1 MALQTLDE
9 LMALPL
15 GTTIEYLGL
24 SGANGSY
31 QKLFVTIES
40 ISVGEVQGLKGIPL
54 EGQKEISINEAVIL
68 RTEAHGDIGDLAIK
82 VASGPLTYQFY
93 SVISKEGGTVTQ
105 GIVDALT
112 PNLVFYAGVWMSLNK
127 FQELGYSVEIVEFTA
142 SQLAA
147 WIKGSN

>member
-24 SGANGSY
+24 SGTTGSY
-31 QKLFVTIES
+31 QRLFVTIES
-40 ISVGEVQGLKGIPL
+40 ISVNEIQGLKGIPL
-54 EGQKEISINEAVIL
+54 EGQKEIRINEAVIL
-68 RTEAHGDIGDLAIK
+68 RTEAHEDIGDLAIK
-82 VASGPLTYQFY
+82 VASDPLTYQFY
-93 SVISKEGGTVTQ
+93 QVISKEGGVVTQ

-112 PNLVFYAGVWMSLNK
+112 PNLVFYAGVWMSLSK

-147 WIKGSN
+147 WIKGSS